1 MSRRDQIRMTDDEV
15 KAFLAE
21 RHTMNVATIGKDG
34 RPHLVAMWYGFFDAR
49 GEGGPLGDRALGFW
63 TYGKSQKILNL
74 QRDPR
79 MTCLVETGE
88 EYAQLRGVE
97 IVGSGE
103 IVTDRDQVMEIGR
116 SVFERY
122 TGPWTD
128 AAEGGVA
135 AMGATRLAV
144 AIDVERMV
152 TWDHTKLGGV
162 Y

>member
-1 MSRRDQIRMTDDEV
+1 MSRRDQIRMTDEEIDE
-15 KAFLAE
+15 FLRG
-21 RHTMNVATIGKDG
+21 RHTMNVATLNHDG
-34 RPHLVAMWYGFFDAR
+34 RIHLVAMWYGFFDD
-49 GEGGPLGDRALGFW
+49 GALGFW

-88 EYAQLRGVE
+88 EYAQLKGVE
-97 IVGSGE
+97 IVGTGE
-103 IVTDRDQVMEIGR
+103 VVTDRDEVMQIGR

-122 TGPWTD
+122 TGPWSD
-128 AAEGGVA
+128 AAAPAVEQ
-135 AMGATRLAV
+135 MGAKRHAV
-144 AIDVERMV
+144 RIKVDKLV

>member
-1 MSRRDQIRMTDDEV
+1 MSRRDQIRMTQEEIDE
-15 KAFLAE
+15 FLAG

-34 RPHLVAMWYGFFDAR
+34 RPHLVAMWYGFFAD
-49 GEGGPLGDRALGFW
+49 GALGFW

-88 EYAQLRGVE
+88 EYAELKGVE
-97 IVGSGE
+97 ILGTGV
-103 IVTDRDQVMEIGR
+103 VLTDRDSVMEIGR

-122 TGPWTD
+122 TGPWSD
-128 AAEGGVA
+128 AAQPILEQT
-135 AMGATRLAV
+135 GAKRFAV
-144 AIDVERMV
+144 KIEVETMV
-152 TWDHTKLGGV
+152 TWDHGKLGGA

>member
-1 MSRRDQIRMTDDEV
+1 MSETEIEE
-15 KAFLAE
+15 FLQG
-21 RHTMNVATIGKDG
+21 RHTMNVASFGPDG
-34 RPHLVAMWYGFFDAR
+34 NIHLVAMWYGFFDDGAM
-49 GEGGPLGDRALGFW
+49 GFW

-97 IVGSGE
+97 IVGEGRV
-103 IVTDRDQVMEIGR
+103 ITDRDEVMQIGR

-122 TGPWTD
+122 TGPWSD
-128 AAEGGVA
+128 AAAPAVE
-135 AMGATRLAV
+135 AMGAKRSAV
-144 AIDVERMV
+144 RIEVGKMV
-152 TWDHTKLGGV
+152 TWDHTKLGGT

>member
-15 KAFLAE
+15 QAFLAG

-34 RPHLVAMWYGFFDAR
+34 RPHLVAMWYGFFEPR
-49 GEGGPLGDRALGFW
+49 GEGGPLGNRALGFW

-79 MTCLVETGE
+79 MTCLVETGD

-97 IVGSGE
+97 IVGTGE
-103 IVTDRDQVMEIGR
+103 IVTDRAEVMEIGR

-122 TGPWTD
+122 TGPWSD
-128 AAEGGVA
+128 AAAPVVEQ
-135 AMGATRLAV
+135 MGAKRHAV
-144 AIDVERMV
+144 RIVVEKLV